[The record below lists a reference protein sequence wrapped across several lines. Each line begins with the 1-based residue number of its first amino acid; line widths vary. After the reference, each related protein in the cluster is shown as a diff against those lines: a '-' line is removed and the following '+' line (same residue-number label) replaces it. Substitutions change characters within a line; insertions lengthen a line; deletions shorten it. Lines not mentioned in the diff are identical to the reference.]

1 MGFAQRGNGN
11 GVDVD
16 VDANR
21 VCEMKRCADINNHM
35 NPMAIERLTASYKP
49 SRVSRSGCDRDDIGI
64 CKRLIHSHGP
74 TVHHRE
80 HDVITYIHFT
90 NECTEINP
98 RKK

>member
-35 NPMAIERLTASYKP
+35 NPMAIERLTASQVEYP
-49 SRVSRSGCDRDDIGI
+49 AVDAIGTTLDSGI